1 MRRGLET
8 EGNFSQEE
16 PRKASWRRWHL
27 NRASQEKRGSG
38 DSEKEARMFPE
49 KGTARTAAWGAGVS
63 AAALGGR
70 DRDAEAVVLSRRERG
85 GGLVCG
91 AQVWL
96 QAPLGPRLGH
106 GSPRWPHRCH
116 PHLPEG
122 GDGREKRPFTS
133 TPSGPQVLAAGLA
146 GLQPSPWGALRHP
159 LSPCPPPAAPLG
171 PRCLP
176 GPCPDTRGTASPR
189 GARDH
194 QGPGAQGTWA
204 GPAVRPSV
212 CPAAARPFCQQG
224 REGSLECPARGDTAW
239 SSPGPRPC

>member
-38 DSEKEARMFPE
+38 VSEKEARMFPE

-146 GLQPSPWGALRHP
+146 GLQPSPWGGAQT
-159 LSPCPPPAAPLG
+159 SPVTLPPPSCPTRAPVP
-171 PRCLP
+171 PRPMSRHTGHRVPEGSPGSPRPRGSGHMGWASRPSICLP
-176 GPCPDTRGTASPR
+176 SSRQA
-189 GARDH
+189 
-194 QGPGAQGTWA
+194 
-204 GPAVRPSV
+204 
-212 CPAAARPFCQQG
+212 
-224 REGSLECPARGDTAW
+224 LLPARAGRQ
-239 SSPGPRPC
+239 P